1 MKRAIAERFGPWAL
15 VAGGSEGLGAAFAA
29 EIAEA
34 GLNLVLVARRP
45 GPLEDTAS
53 ALRSRWGV
61 QVRTVSMDLA
71 DPAFLPRLTRE
82 TEGLE
87 IGLLVC
93 DAAHAHTGRFLDAGL
108 GEYLRILD
116 TNCRAPLGLVH
127 HYGGLMAGRGRGG
140 IVVMSSLS
148 AFWGSPY
155 VAVYGATKAFLLS
168 LGEALWKELGDRG
181 VCVTVCAA
189 GPVLTPN
196 YIASKPPGAGPSAL
210 ETQPR
215 EVART
220 ALAGLGRKS
229 LVVPGILNRLAR
241 LFMSRLVSRRGAI
254 TILGKSTGAMYASE
268 KQDMPR

>member
-1 MKRAIAERFGPWAL
+1 MKGGLKASFGPWAL

-29 EIAEA
+29 ELAEA
-34 GLNLVLVARRP
+34 GLDLVLVARRP
-45 GPLEDTAS
+45 GPLQDIAAT
-53 ALRSRWGV
+53 LRSRWGI
-61 QVRTVSMDLA
+61 QVKTVSMDLS
-71 DPAFLPRLTRE
+71 DPAFLARLARE

-108 GEYLRILD
+108 EEYLRIVD
-116 TNCRAPLGLVH
+116 TNCRAPLGMVH
-127 HYGGLMAGRGRGG
+127 HFGGLMAGRGRGG

-155 VAVYGATKAFLLS
+155 VAVYGATKAFLLN
-168 LGEALWKELGDRG
+168 LGEALWKELGDQG
-181 VCVTVCAA
+181 VSVTVCTA

-210 ETQPR
+210 EMAPR
-215 EVART
+215 EVARA

-229 LVVPGILNRLAR
+229 LVVPGPLNRLAR
-241 LFMSRLVSRRGAI
+241 LFMSRLATRRAAI
-254 TILGKSTGAMYASE
+254 TVLGRSTGAMYD
-268 KQDMPR
+268 KRP